1 MLQFITRRVLLAGL
15 SAWVISILT
24 FAIIEL
30 PPGDAVDNYIHD
42 LEEGNRGVGGFSA
55 QGAMGRKEA
64 AALRAFYG
72 MDKPI
77 YYRYLKWIWNMGH
90 GDFGHTL
97 MRVKM
102 GTSGLSPVT
111 DVVQDRLTL
120 TIALTGATT
129 VFVFIVSFPVG
140 IYSAMRQYTAAD
152 YVATTVGF
160 LGLSIPDF
168 LFALVIAFMLFEYFD
183 ESVGGLFSGE
193 MQYQPWSPAK
203 VWDLMKHL
211 MVPMIVLGTAGTAG
225 TIRVLRNNLLDELR
239 KPYVVTAMAKGLTGW
254 RTVLKYPVRIAMN
267 PVISNIGSLLPAL
280 IGGSVIVSVIL
291 DLPTVGPILLE
302 SIMAQEVNVA
312 GFIVL
317 MLGLLTVAGVLISD
331 IMLVV
336 IDPRIKMWN

>member
-1 MLQFITRRVLLAGL
+1 
-15 SAWVISILT
+15 
-24 FAIIEL
+24 
-30 PPGDAVDNYIHD
+30 
-42 LEEGNRGVGGFSA
+42 
-55 QGAMGRKEA
+55 
-64 AALRAFYG
+64 
-72 MDKPI
+72 
-77 YYRYLKWIWNMGH
+77 
-90 GDFGHTL
+90 
-97 MRVKM
+97 
-102 GTSGLSPVT
+102 
-111 DVVQDRLTL
+111 
-120 TIALTGATT
+120 
-129 VFVFIVSFPVG
+129 
-140 IYSAMRQYTAAD
+140 
-152 YVATTVGF
+152 
-160 LGLSIPDF
+160 
-168 LFALVIAFMLFEYFD
+168 
-183 ESVGGLFSGE
+183 
-193 MQYQPWSPAK
+193 
-203 VWDLMKHL
+203 MKHL